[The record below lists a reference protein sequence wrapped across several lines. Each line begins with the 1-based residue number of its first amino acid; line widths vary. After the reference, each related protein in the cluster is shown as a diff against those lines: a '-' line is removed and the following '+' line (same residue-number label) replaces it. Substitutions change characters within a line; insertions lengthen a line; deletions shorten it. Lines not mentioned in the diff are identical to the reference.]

1 MTGSLGLRLR
11 HARPSGG
18 QRDTVRPWQGQPAGA
33 AWRGRPANDGH
44 GGKARCPQDRRA
56 RGSTRFG
63 VGVLAGGVGGRRT
76 VGPGVGLGHRQR
88 RARCRRELEPPALP
102 PLAAHRAMPSVLPEA
117 RLSAPPPR
125 EWGRSAVG
133 AVSGA
138 SPQAAGDGALG
149 GHELRGERGG
159 RAVPARG
166 GTDQATLLCGLVPR
180 THGWIPLLGDALP
193 FHTRPTAP
201 QPQREEQEP
210 RVAGTLNVC
219 FLFPE
224 EPPGSL
230 QPARDGVSLAAI
242 AGSRAGGGDGGPSFR
257 PSKRLSFEISFARL
271 SPRVPLGTCRGPREN
286 RPLPA
291 TRSSPCPGSCD
302 PLARGPRPRHL

>member
-11 HARPSGG
+11 HAGPSGG
-18 QRDTVRPWQGQPAGA
+18 QRDTVSPWQGQPAGA
-33 AWRGRPANDGH
+33 AWRGRPAND
-44 GGKARCPQDRRA
+44 
-56 RGSTRFG
+56 RGTEGRL
-63 VGVLAGGVGGRRT
+63 VVPLALAWGCWLGVGGRRA

-149 GHELRGERGG
+149 GCELRGERGG

-193 FHTRPTAP
+193 FHTRPTRPAATAGGAGATRGRNTERLLP
-201 QPQREEQEP
+201 FPQRA
-210 RVAGTLNVC
+210 AG
-219 FLFPE
+219 
-224 EPPGSL
+224 EPP
-230 QPARDGVSLAAI
+230 A
-242 AGSRAGGGDGGPSFR
+242 
-257 PSKRLSFEISFARL
+257 
-271 SPRVPLGTCRGPREN
+271 GPR
-286 RPLPA
+286 RGL
-291 TRSSPCPGSCD
+291 PGSH
-302 PLARGPRPRHL
+302 RGQQGRRRGWGALLSSQQTSVL

>member
-1 MTGSLGLRLR
+1 M
-11 HARPSGG
+11 
-18 QRDTVRPWQGQPAGA
+18 
-33 AWRGRPANDGH
+33 
-44 GGKARCPQDRRA
+44 
-56 RGSTRFG
+56 
-63 VGVLAGGVGGRRT
+63 
-76 VGPGVGLGHRQR
+76 GPGVGLGHRQR

-133 AVSGA
+133 A
-138 SPQAAGDGALG
+138 
-149 GHELRGERGG
+149 GG
-159 RAVPARG
+159 REPPGGGRRRVGRTRAAWRARRPGRPGTRWHRPGHPAASSREPTAG
-166 GTDQATLLCGLVPR
+166 FPCSVTRYRFTLDP
-180 THGWIPLLGDALP
+180 P
-193 FHTRPTAP
+193 AP

-210 RVAGTLNVC
+210 RAAGTPNVR
-219 FLFPE
+219 FLFPK

-242 AGSRAGGGDGGPSFR
+242 AGSRAGGGGGGPSFR
-257 PSKRLSFEISFARL
+257 PSKPLSFEISFARL